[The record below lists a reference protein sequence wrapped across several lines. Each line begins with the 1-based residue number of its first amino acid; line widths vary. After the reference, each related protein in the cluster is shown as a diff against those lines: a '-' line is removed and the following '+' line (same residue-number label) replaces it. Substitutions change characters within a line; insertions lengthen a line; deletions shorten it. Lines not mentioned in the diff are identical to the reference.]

1 MVKIEKIQGY
11 NYFKNEKIQ
20 GNEATT
26 TTAVGKF
33 AYRREDGIY
42 VVAIGYLKDWEYR
55 VFLLS
60 LLLYPLPVFQY
71 K

>member
-20 GNEATT
+20 GIEARTAI
-26 TTAVGKF
+26 AVGKF

-42 VVAIGYLKDWEYR
+42 VVPIGCLKA
-55 VFLLS
+55 L
-60 LLLYPLPVFQY
+60 
-71 K
+71 